1 MTARFYRLTE
11 LHAKLDEALRR
22 ETARRVP
29 DALTLTAIKRR
40 KLWVKDTLTRLAY
53 GPLRPAGAG

>member
-22 ETARRVP
+22 EAAKRVP
-29 DALTLTAIKRR
+29 DHLTLTALKRR
-40 KLWVKDTLTRLAY
+40 KLWVKDMLTRLAF